1 MAFLAGLIPSV
12 IGLAKGATKGGA
24 KKTGGVFG
32 GGAVRRR
39 RRRARL
45 TPSEMAELS
54 QIRAILGKTA
64 AANALPF
71 YLGRG
76 R

>member
-12 IGLAKGATKGGA
+12 LGLAGKAAKTVTGA
-24 KKTGGVFG
+24 KAAPGG
-32 GGAVRRR
+32 RRR

-45 TPSEMAELS
+45 TPGEMQELAT
-54 QIRAILGKTA
+54 IKTILGKTA

>member
-12 IGLAKGATKGGA
+12 LGAVGKAGGVKFGA
-24 KKTGGVFG
+24 KKKS
-32 GGAVRRR
+32 R

-45 TPSEMAELS
+45 TASELAELS
-54 QIRAILGKTA
+54 QIKSILGRTA

-71 YLGRG
+71 YMGRG

>member
-12 IGLAKGATKGGA
+12 LGAVG
-24 KKTGGVFG
+24 KTGGVKFG
-32 GGAVRRR
+32 AKKKSR

-45 TPSEMAELS
+45 TASELAELS
-54 QIRAILGKTA
+54 QIKSILGRTA

-71 YLGRG
+71 YMGRG

>member
-1 MAFLAGLIPSV
+1 MAFLAGLIPGV
-12 IGLAKGATKGGA
+12 MGLAKGAGKGILAG
-24 KKTGGVFG
+24 K
-32 GGAVRRR
+32 RRR

-45 TPSEMAELS
+45 TARELAELA
-54 QIRAILGKTA
+54 QIKAILGKTA

-76 R
+76 G

>member
-1 MAFLAGLIPSV
+1 MVMSLLGGL
-12 IGLAKGATKGGA
+12 
-24 KKTGGVFG
+24 FG
-32 GGAVRRR
+32 GGGVSNLIEEGVGLLSGGGKKKHR

-45 TPSEMAELS
+45 TPSELAELS
-54 QIRAILGKTA
+54 QIKAILGRTA

-71 YLGRG
+71 YMGRG